1 MRYEKPMSVKHET
14 GNVSLPRRA
23 VMMFGREHGII
34 LCLMMIIMLV
44 SGCSSKSLPIPQKN
58 EIKPG
63 GQLVYGSLQEPNTL
77 NPLLSDLLATAEVSS
92 LVFSGLLVTND
103 KGEWLPDLAL
113 EVPTLQNGGVSQD
126 GLTVRYKLRPG
137 VTWHDGKAFTAEDVK
152 FTWQTIMNPKVSV
165 ISRDGYNKIAAIDT
179 PDSHT
184 VIIRFKE
191 YYAPHLTLF
200 TSILPKHILEFE
212 DINKSSFNRAPIG
225 TGPFKLKE
233 WRLAEA
239 VVLEANIAYYRG
251 KPNLDTILYKV
262 IPDNNI
268 LLTQLKAGA
277 LDIVT
282 NIPFSQIEQVK
293 SIGGMQVVNTPN
305 MIWEHFDFNLDNTL
319 FQDIKVRQ
327 AIALGIDKQALIV
340 NVLKK
345 SASPA
350 VGDQSPLSWGYN
362 PAAQQVVRDTGAARD
377 LLYQAGWK
385 EGTDGIFAK
394 DGRKLAFSLSVPT
407 GSKTREAVAQAIS
420 NQLKEVGIQVDVKM
434 VDGKVFFGDLL
445 KNHRFETAMYAWVAG
460 VDPNNFNLWNSKSI
474 PSAKNQYVGQ
484 NYPGWRNAE
493 IDSLTEQGIYTP
505 DIEKRKQIYF
515 RIQDLILQECPII
528 PLYFRNNID
537 VVKNTV
543 ANYHANPTPSGS
555 LWNAWQWGFTAK

>member
-14 GNVSLPRRA
+14 GNVSLPRRV
-23 VMMFGREHGII
+23 VMMFGRQRGII
-34 LCLMMIIMLV
+34 LYLMMIIMLV

-92 LVFSGLLVTND
+92 LIFSGLLVTND

-184 VIIRFKE
+184 VIVRFKE

-239 VVLEANIAYYRG
+239 VVLEANTAYYRG

-282 NIPFSQIEQVK
+282 NIPFSQIDQVK

-362 PAAQQVVRDTGAARD
+362 PAAQQVVRNTGAARD

-385 EGTDGIFAK
+385 EGTDGVFAK

-407 GSKTREAVAQAIS
+407 GTKTREVVAQAIA

-445 KNHRFETAMYAWVAG
+445 KNRRFETAMYAWVAG

-474 PSAKNQYVGQ
+474 PSVKNQYEGQ

-493 IDSLTEQGIYTP
+493 IDSLTDQGIHTA